1 VCHLNHTAGERK
13 IISVDNLAELSFKRK
28 DFEETLFGEASGEK
42 LLRIQLWPTR

>member
-1 VCHLNHTAGERK
+1 MGFAFFFFFWYVT
-13 IISVDNLAELSFKRK
+13 RK